1 MISRKGYGGDANVS
15 VVKRNKNGL
24 NGQKNKGEGR
34 EREGRETGKEIF
46 KRRGSS
52 TMWQVALLFVLHT
65 LFLPLKHISRCARS
79 IEKEDGRCSRH

>member
-34 EREGRETGKEIF
+34 ERERERGERQEKRSSNAEAVAQCGK
-46 KRRGSS
+46 
-52 TMWQVALLFVLHT
+52 
-65 LFLPLKHISRCARS
+65 
-79 IEKEDGRCSRH
+79 